1 MGLRSCFRTR
11 RYSFL
16 KILYNQ
22 SHMSGLFERT
32 YQPELISRRGEFYA
46 WFGVS
51 LIGVTWII
59 LILAGQS
66 VPFLLPLLGIPLFL
80 IASIISI
87 GNWVDRKTRISVTV
101 EQIQFSNGLLSVRLV
116 WDEIQIVQ
124 VILSP
129 WGKKVEVTGDKAHF
143 SFHTLGEVK
152 AYGRSLGRT
161 GFPEGE
167 YILQQILN
175 RANIKKVEVPGEDSE
190 PSEYFYTRQ

>member
-1 MGLRSCFRTR
+1 M
-11 RYSFL
+11 

-22 SHMSGLFERT
+22 SHMSNLLERT

-46 WFGVS
+46 WLGVS
-51 LIGVTWII
+51 LIGITWTI

-80 IASIISI
+80 IASIISM

-101 EQIQFSNGLLSVRLV
+101 EQIQFSNGLLSVRLA
-116 WDEIQIVQ
+116 WDEIQSVQ

-129 WGKKVEVTGDKAHF
+129 WGNKVEVIGDKAHF

-161 GFPEGE
+161 GFPDGE
-167 YILQQILN
+167 FILQQILN
-175 RANIKKVEVPGEDSE
+175 RSNLQKVQVSDKDSE
-190 PSEYFYTRQ
+190 PSEYLYTRQ

>member
-22 SHMSGLFERT
+22 SHMSGLLERT

-46 WFGVS
+46 WLGVS

-101 EQIQFSNGLLSVRLV
+101 EQIQFSNGLLSVRLA
-116 WDEIQIVQ
+116 WDEIQSVQ